1 MNKIHTNYLNLQITK
16 TWVALAMSQE
26 ATQQK
31 ADREEILRMTAEVV
45 AAYVGNNSLPA
56 TQLPDVISTV
66 YGTLRRVNGVTTHVN
81 GTVKK
86 AAIPIRRSITPDYI
100 VCLEDGKKLKMLKRH
115 LRTVYGLSPEEY
127 RAKWSLPADYPMVAP
142 NYSKQR
148 SAFAKKIGL
157 GRSDMA
163 Q

>member
-1 MNKIHTNYLNLQITK
+1 MNKIHKNYLKLRNTK
-16 TWVALAMSQE
+16 TWVTLAMSQE

-56 TQLPDVISTV
+56 TELPDVISTV

-81 GTVKK
+81 GTSKK
-86 AAIPIRRSITPDYI
+86 AAIPVRRSITPDYI

-127 RAKWSLPADYPMVAP
+127 RSKWGLPVDYPMVAP

-157 GRSDMA
+157 GRSEVA

>member
-1 MNKIHTNYLNLQITK
+1 
-16 TWVALAMSQE
+16 MSHE

-31 ADREEILRMTAEVV
+31 AERGDILRMTAEVV

-56 TQLPDVISTV
+56 TQLPDVINTV
-66 YGTLRRVNGVTTHVN
+66 YGTLHRVNGVAPPVN
-81 GTVKK
+81 GHSQK
-86 AAIPIRRSITPDYI
+86 AAIPVRRSITPDYI

-115 LRTVYGLSPEEY
+115 LRTSYGLSPEEY
-127 RAKWSLPADYPMVAP
+127 RSKWGLPADYPMVAP
-142 NYSKQR
+142 NYSKKR

-157 GRSDMA
+157 GRSEAA